1 VDHETQQLDG
11 NKPQP
16 EATPDGPP
24 DANSG
29 TSHATGQEPSPEVS
43 AVADS
48 AAPAPPEPVSSM
60 SSDERKAA
68 LEAIIYAADE
78 PATIEQLAKA
88 LSEPKA
94 EVQVALDELI
104 ASYAADNRGIEIR
117 GVAGGYKMYT
127 KPQHHDLVRRFIKSL
142 RPPLRLT
149 MPALET
155 LAVIS
160 YKQPVTAPEIQE
172 IRGVNTSGVIKTLLD
187 KKLITTAGRKEVI
200 GRPILYRTSKEF
212 LMRFGLSDLGELP
225 SLKEFEA
232 LAREALGTDEGVAE
246 SEAGDE
252 SVLDSVEPTE
262 AEAVAELEASASE
275 GAGSKAEPAASE
287 EDSAASRGVEQ
298 TTPSADGVA
307 TPEKPAEAAATPE
320 HSPQSTGAIMETH
333 EATEAHES
341 HETQRPEIHADAE
354 PQQSP
359 EAAAEFFK
367 STAEPTDAP
376 TDTVGE
382 IVEPQPAHESS
393 ESGHEATHAIAAS
406 SEAHN
411 AEPAAQSSEP
421 EPVAAPSGFVE
432 PASHESAPAHAA
444 GISMGTPESPVSANG
459 YEASTDTEPAE
470 EISDEILAQLAQGIE
485 IEVSADSLA
494 ALSSN
499 EAPAEK
505 APAQFYSSDAE
516 PERQPLPAAQASENA
531 TEQSSEHSESDGEF
545 LSEPEKSRR
554 AAAGE

>member
-1 VDHETQQLDG
+1 M
-11 NKPQP
+11 
-16 EATPDGPP
+16 
-24 DANSG
+24 
-29 TSHATGQEPSPEVS
+29 S
-43 AVADS
+43 A
-48 AAPAPPEPVSSM
+48 
-60 SSDERKAA
+60 DERKAA

-88 LSEPKA
+88 LDEPKA
-94 EVQVALDELI
+94 AVQAALDELV
-104 ASYAADNRGIEIR
+104 ASYAVESRGIEIR

-262 AEAVAELEASASE
+262 AEAVAELEA
-275 GAGSKAEPAASE
+275 AASE
-287 EDSAASRGVEQ
+287 DANSAEAGDV
-298 TTPSADGVA
+298 PA
-307 TPEKPAEAAATPE
+307 PKAEAAAAGAEESSAPKQYEQSISADVIDAIASPRAEAEAEATPHVE
-320 HSPQSTGAIMETH
+320 TDALDPAVQQPLHEGAVPEPTSETAAEFSEPASRPIVDAVSALHDTDQSASTEPQSVEHVA
-333 EATEAHES
+333 
-341 HETQRPEIHADAE
+341 
-354 PQQSP
+354 
-359 EAAAEFFK
+359 AAAE
-367 STAEPTDAP
+367 SAGSA
-376 TDTVGE
+376 V
-382 IVEPQPAHESS
+382 S
-393 ESGHEATHAIAAS
+393 ESPAS
-406 SEAHN
+406 STEY
-411 AEPAAQSSEP
+411 ESSSEP
-421 EPVAAPSGFVE
+421 E
-432 PASHESAPAHAA
+432 
-444 GISMGTPESPVSANG
+444 GTER
-459 YEASTDTEPAE
+459 
-470 EISDEILAQLAQGIE
+470 EISDEILAQLASGIE

-494 ALSSN
+494 ALSSS
-499 EAPAEK
+499 EVPAEE

-516 PERQPLPAAQASENA
+516 PERQREAGEAKERA
-531 TEQSSEHSESDGEF
+531 TTEGEST
-545 LSEPEKSRR
+545 SEPEKSRK